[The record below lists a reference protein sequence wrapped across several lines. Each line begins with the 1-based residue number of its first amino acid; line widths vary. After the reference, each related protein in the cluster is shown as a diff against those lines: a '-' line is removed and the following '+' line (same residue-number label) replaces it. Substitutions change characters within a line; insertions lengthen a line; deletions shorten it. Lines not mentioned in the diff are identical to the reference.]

1 MDEIK
6 QRIIDSYEQRGKTIT
21 PKSVDKYIKDITTIR
36 SLLGVEATDND
47 ISYLYNFDDVSAV
60 IEDMRG
66 RKVVDGEKVKASPNT
81 KRNYYQSVVSV
92 FDALGDFKVIG
103 KYQKKVNSYNKQ
115 YNKKLDEANTSLT
128 VENENKL
135 ISYAELE
142 TIVNELN
149 LRVRDVKDKLKV
161 NNPVFTEE
169 DLNAYQ
175 TLCLLRLYMAFPAR
189 NDFATLLWGT
199 ESYLDKKDNNYL
211 ILSTQAQQKVSN
223 LVINNYKTSGLYDT
237 RILEFDKKDR
247 LTGLLTMWRI
257 VLRKYMKQ
265 FDNEMRI
272 WAGSPVFYSRFLDID
287 NEKWI
292 NSPMT
297 SNKLSKYLARFFE
310 KKINKPLGTT
320 SIAKIVNS
328 HQNKDNA
335 DAIKKNSKARGTSV
349 GTLSKVYTP
358 VLPNQSHSNDA

>member
-6 QRIIDSYEQRGKTIT
+6 QRIIDGYEQQGKKIT
-21 PKSVDKYIKDITTIR
+21 TNSVDKYIKDITTIR
-36 SLLGVEATDND
+36 SLLGIEAKDND
-47 ISYLYNFDDVSAV
+47 ISYLYNFDDVSAS
-60 IEDMRG
+60 IENMRG
-66 RKVVDGEKVKASPNT
+66 RKVVGGEKVMASANT

-92 FDALGDFKVIG
+92 FDALGDRKVIA
-103 KYQKKVNSYNKQ
+103 KYKQKVISYNKQ
-115 YNKKLDEANTSLT
+115 YNKKLDEGNATLT
-128 VENENKL
+128 QQNEDKL
-135 ISYAELE
+135 ISFAELE
-142 TIVNELN
+142 QIVNELS
-149 LRVRDVKDKLKV
+149 LRVRDVKDKLKEE
-161 NNPVFTEE
+161 NPVFTED
-169 DLNAYQ
+169 DLNSYQ

-199 ESYLDKKDNNYL
+199 ELYLDKKDNNYL
-211 ILSTQAQQKVSN
+211 ILSTQSQQKMSN

-237 RILEFDKKDR
+237 RILEFDKKDK
-247 LTGLLTMWRI
+247 LTGLLTQWRI

-265 FDNEMRI
+265 GNKNMRI
-272 WAGSPVFYSRFLDID
+272 WAGSPVFYSRFVAIG
-287 NEKWI
+287 EEWH

-320 SIAKIVNS
+320 SIAKIVVS
-328 HQNKDNA
+328 HQNKDNV

-358 VLPNQSHSNDA
+358 VLPDSGS

>member
-6 QRIIDSYEQRGKTIT
+6 QRIIDGYEQQGKKIT
-21 PKSVDKYIKDITTIR
+21 TNSVDKYIKDITTIR
-36 SLLGVEATDND
+36 SLLGIEAKDND
-47 ISYLYNFDDVSAV
+47 ISYLYNFDDVSAS
-60 IEDMRG
+60 IENMRG
-66 RKVVDGEKVKASPNT
+66 RKVVDGEKVMASPNT

-92 FDALGDFKVIG
+92 FDALGDRKVIA
-103 KYQKKVNSYNKQ
+103 KYKQKVISYNKQ
-115 YNKKLDEANTSLT
+115 YNKKLDEGNTTLT
-128 VENENKL
+128 QENEDKL
-135 ISYAELE
+135 ISFDELE
-142 TIVNELN
+142 QIVNTLS
-149 LRVRDVKDKLKV
+149 LRVRDVKDKLKEE
-161 NNPVFTEE
+161 NPVFTED
-169 DLNAYQ
+169 DLNSYQ

-199 ESYLDKKDNNYL
+199 EKYLMNKENNYL
-211 ILSTQAQQKVSN
+211 ILSTQSQQKMSN

-247 LTGLLTMWRI
+247 LTGLLTQWRI

-265 FDNEMRI
+265 GNKNMRI
-272 WAGSPVFYSRFLDID
+272 WAGSPVFYSRFVTID
-287 NEKWI
+287 EEWH

-320 SIAKIVNS
+320 SIAKIVVS
-328 HQNKDNA
+328 HQNKDNV

-349 GTLSKVYTP
+349 GTLSKVYSP
-358 VLPNQSHSNDA
+358 VLPESGS

>member
-1 MDEIK
+1 MDEVK

-21 PKSVDKYIKDITTIR
+21 TKSVDKYIKDITTIR

-47 ISYLYNFDDVSAV
+47 ISFLYNFDDVSAV

-66 RKVVDGEKVKASPNT
+66 RKVVAGEKVMASPNT
-81 KRNYYQSVVSV
+81 KLNYYQSVVSV

-103 KYQKKVNSYNKQ
+103 QYQKKVNSYNKQ
-115 YNKKLDEANTSLT
+115 YSKKLDEANASLT

-142 TIVNELN
+142 TVVNELN
-149 LRVRDVKDKLKV
+149 LRVRDVKDKLKT
-161 NNPVFTEE
+161 NDPVFTEE

-199 ESYLDKKDNNYL
+199 DTYLDKKDNNYL
-211 ILSTQAQQKVSN
+211 ILSTQAQQKTSN
-223 LVINNYKTSGLYDT
+223 MVINNYKTSGLYDT

-247 LTGLLTMWRI
+247 LTGLLTQWRI
-257 VLRKYMKQ
+257 VLRRYMKQ
-265 FDNEMRI
+265 FDKDMKI
-272 WAGSPVFYSRFLDID
+272 WAGSAVFYSRYLDID

-328 HQNKDNA
+328 HQNKDNT

>member
-47 ISYLYNFDDVSAV
+47 ITYLYNFDDVSAV

-66 RKVVDGEKVKASPNT
+66 RKVGVDGKKVMASPNT

-115 YNKKLDEANTSLT
+115 YNKKLDEANASLT

-142 TIVNELN
+142 SVANELN
-149 LRVRDVKDKLKV
+149 LRVRDVKDKLKT

-199 ESYLDKKDNNYL
+199 EKYLDKKDNNYL
-211 ILSTQAQQKVSN
+211 ILSTQAQQKTSN
-223 LVINNYKTSGLYDT
+223 IVVNNYKTSGLYDT

-265 FDNEMRI
+265 FDNKLE
-272 WAGSPVFYSRFLDID
+272 WADKVRTAI
-287 NEKWI
+287 
-292 NSPMT
+292 
-297 SNKLSKYLARFFE
+297 LS
-310 KKINKPLGTT
+310 
-320 SIAKIVNS
+320 
-328 HQNKDNA
+328 
-335 DAIKKNSKARGTSV
+335 
-349 GTLSKVYTP
+349 
-358 VLPNQSHSNDA
+358 